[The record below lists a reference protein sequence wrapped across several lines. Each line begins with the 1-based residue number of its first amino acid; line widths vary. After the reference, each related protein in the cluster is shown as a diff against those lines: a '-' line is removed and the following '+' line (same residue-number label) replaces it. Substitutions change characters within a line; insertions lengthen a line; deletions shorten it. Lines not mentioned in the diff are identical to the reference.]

1 MTSKDKS
8 DHFLSKSFK
17 QSEFR
22 CRCGRKDCD
31 APRMQ
36 KEFVN
41 KLQNLREDW
50 GLPLRPTSGTRC
62 KYHNEKIGGAPQSQH
77 LLGNAA
83 DFWFEHPSDTVA
95 FVELAEKHGFG
106 GIGAGAHLVHVDNR
120 KGWARWEYRDEA

>member
-1 MTSKDKS
+1 MATEKMLTKN
-8 DHFLSKSFK
+8 F
-17 QSEFR
+17 SEKEFMCK
-22 CRCGRKDCD
+22 CRRPDCD
-31 APRMQ
+31 AAPMQ
-36 KEFVN
+36 KEFMR
-41 KLQNLREDW
+41 KLQSLRDDW
-50 GLPLRPTSGTRC
+50 GIPLIPTSGARC
-62 KYHNEKIGGAPQSQH
+62 STWNTKKGGAPQSQH